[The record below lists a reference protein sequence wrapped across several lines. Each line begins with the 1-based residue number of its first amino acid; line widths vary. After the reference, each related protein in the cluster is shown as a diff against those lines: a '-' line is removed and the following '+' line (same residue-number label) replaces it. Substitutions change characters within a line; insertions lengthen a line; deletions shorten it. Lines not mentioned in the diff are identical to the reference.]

1 MAFTS
6 ASSGF
11 LVGWE
16 GAKLTGAKY
25 KRTSIYDA
33 TLKITIQYPL
43 SNGKF
48 GKHIL
53 DGTIDFIDG
62 IFYCE
67 DAYGQLY
74 EFEVSNVNY
83 VYPPV
88 PESPI
93 GKTFTMDYQRDGEP
107 LISIYVYSA
116 KKSILHNMRQYLRG
130 QIHLQKALGI
140 HGNILRHIQSRLK
153 DKESLKRHNCPR
165 FRRRVF
171 RRVLQ
176 YDNRRIRLFGMH
188 TYRIKPQRM
197 NFERG
202 RSFPPLFFRFA
213 EKKFSL
219 ALKQVFY
226 RNNTFN

>member
-1 MAFTS
+1 M
-6 ASSGF
+6 
-11 LVGWE
+11 
-16 GAKLTGAKY
+16 
-25 KRTSIYDA
+25 
-33 TLKITIQYPL
+33 KITIQYPL

-116 KKSILHNMRQYLRG
+116 KKAYYTIGGNTYESKFTYKKLSEYTATFSGTYKVGSKTKKISNGIIALDSVDEFSDAYYNMTIDGYNYSGCIL
-130 QIHLQKALGI
+130 I
-140 HGNILRHIQSRLK
+140 
-153 DKESLKRHNCPR
+153 E
-165 FRRRVF
+165 
-171 RRVLQ
+171 
-176 YDNRRIRLFGMH
+176 
-188 TYRIKPQRM
+188 
-197 NFERG
+197 
-202 RSFPPLFFRFA
+202 
-213 EKKFSL
+213 
-219 ALKQVFY
+219 
-226 RNNTFN
+226 